1 MRDLFS
7 VVGRTALVTGGTSG
21 IGQMIAQGFVEN
33 GCRTYVVGRSAAACT
48 ATAAELSRAG
58 ECRALSG
65 DISTLAGVE
74 AVAEGL
80 SRQETRLDIL
90 VNNAGS
96 MADAP
101 IETFSEDDWDS
112 VVDLNLKSVF
122 FLTQKCLPL
131 LRAAASEETPARI
144 INIGSIG
151 GLKVGPR
158 ENYSYAAAK
167 AALHHMTR
175 QLSKR
180 LGPEHI
186 TVNAIAPGFVPSRMT
201 QVPDE
206 MKGMVLA
213 QVPLRRMGTSE
224 DMAGAAL
231 FLASRAGGFVT
242 GIVLSV
248 DGGMSV

>member
-1 MRDLFS
+1 MKDLFS
-7 VVGRTALVTGGTSG
+7 VAGRTALVTGGTSG

-33 GCRTYVVGRSAAACT
+33 RCRTYVVGRNAAACD
-48 ATAAELSRAG
+48 ATAAELSREG
-58 ECRALSG
+58 ECRPLPG
-65 DISTLAGVE
+65 DLSTLAGVE
-74 AVAEGL
+74 AVATAL
-80 SRQETRLDIL
+80 AAQESKLDIL

-96 MADAP
+96 MADGP
-101 IETFSEDDWDS
+101 IESFSENDWDS

-131 LRAAASEETPARI
+131 LRAAATAEAPARI

-151 GLKVGPR
+151 GLKVGPK

-201 QVPDE
+201 QVPE
-206 MKGMVLA
+206 EVKPMVLA
-213 QVPLRRMGTSE
+213 QVPLRRMGTGE

-231 FLASRAGGFVT
+231 FLASRAGGFVP
-242 GIVLSV
+242 GVVLSV